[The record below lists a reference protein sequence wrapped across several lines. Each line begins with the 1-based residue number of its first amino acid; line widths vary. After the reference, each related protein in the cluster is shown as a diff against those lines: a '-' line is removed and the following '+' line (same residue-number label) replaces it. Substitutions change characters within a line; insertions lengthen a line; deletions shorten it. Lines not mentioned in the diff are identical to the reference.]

1 MQFLYRCCCCCLFQM
16 RVPIV
21 TRSMFRSRLNVL
33 WSIELEG
40 WSNNKKIWPT
50 LGNCTKCTPPWEF
63 DFEFLAKELQKK
75 WNQFDIGRW
84 EIDCFGGNNQF
95 GQIVQKV
102 ERREKGI
109 KLLFRFHEFKF
120 DCAVEKSCGEREG
133 ESDWVRRLVALW
145 HGSFF
150 AGAFEMQFG
159 LCALAWMMLWL
170 LSVFFFRKFSLNFAC
185 CRMAFP
191 PNICWNVLA
200 RKSRISY
207 WCVSEKCVAHECD

>member
-1 MQFLYRCCCCCLFQM
+1 MFVSNACSDCNSFDVQITFECVMKYR
-16 RVPIV
+16 
-21 TRSMFRSRLNVL
+21 TRRL
-33 WSIELEG
+33 
-40 WSNNKKIWPT
+40 KQQQKIWPT